1 MTMPKPEDLMTN
13 PLFQGFDTEQIEQ
26 VLRFVERQN
35 YAKGDF
41 IFKQNDTA
49 HQLYIIEQGLVN
61 IRLQIREGTELTI
74 VTEGKGAA
82 FGWSALIPPHHYTAD
97 AKCLEPCQVLA
108 LDGAKVRE
116 LCYQE
121 PTLGVKLMENLA
133 RFIAV
138 RLQNTNLAMV
148 GAMWK

>member
-1 MTMPKPEDLMTN
+1 MSMPKPEDLTTN
-13 PLFQGFDTEQIEQ
+13 PLFQGFDTDQIEQ
-26 VLRFVERQN
+26 VLKFVEREN
-35 YAKGDF
+35 YKKGDF

-49 HQLYIIEQGLVN
+49 HKLYIIEQGLVN
-61 IRLQIREGTELTI
+61 IRLKIRESTDLTI

-108 LDGAKVRE
+108 LDGAKIRE
-116 LCYQE
+116 LCYQV

-133 RFIAV
+133 HFIAV
-138 RLQNTNLAMV
+138 RLQHTNLAMV